1 MWVLSRIPLDIGEDT
16 KVTLIE
22 HPSVNVAQVFI
33 RLRDSLTI
41 GERSELAITRES
53 TRTTSVIRLTR
64 SNSKFTMQPNS
75 KLKVKAAGATLN
87 GKSSTDMFIGD
98 DTEVSIESGYG
109 LTSNFSIRSL
119 IIGKRSTIK
128 MKEPTSGNVPSTSL
142 NVPANNLL

>member
-1 MWVLSRIPLDIGEDT
+1 
-16 KVTLIE
+16 
-22 HPSVNVAQVFI
+22 
-33 RLRDSLTI
+33 
-41 GERSELAITRES
+41 
-53 TRTTSVIRLTR
+53 
-64 SNSKFTMQPNS
+64 MQPNS

-142 NVPANNLL
+142 NVPAIRVAKQFTLGEESVLESTRERTTSDSRFMRLNSANSEVKLEKRSDENQSIGWNI